1 MPVDLIESFLG
12 KRGMAQLAGG
22 MGEGEGEGE
31 GEGGAMQD
39 LPVDLLVMLPD
50 R

>member
-31 GEGGAMQD
+31 SYAGPACGPPCDA
-39 LPVDLLVMLPD
+39 P
-50 R
+50 